1 MLKNI
6 FKGMIIGVASI
17 VPGISGGIMAVSMG
31 IYDKLIYCI
40 SHFFKGL
47 KENLLFLA
55 PLALGMVIAVIASS
69 FGIDYLFETFP
80 FQTSLLFIGLMFGSL
95 PVIYGKVKGNPVR
108 AGYII
113 AALLFFSLIFG
124 MTFLNGSAGN
134 NRTIDITLS
143 QIIILFLI
151 GIIASATMV
160 VPGVSGSVILLI
172 LGYYNTILDAIK
184 EFIVGI
190 IHFNMNTVIK
200 TILVLAPF
208 GIGIVTGAIVL
219 ARLIDMVF
227 QRFPLYA
234 YWSIIGLLT
243 ASPIAV
249 LRTGNFQNITFE
261 GAVTGI
267 VTFILGWFISG
278 TLGEKE

>member
-95 PVIYGKVKGNPVR
+95 PAIYGKVKGNPVR

-113 AALLFFSLIFG
+113 TALLFFSLIFG

-134 NRTIDITLS
+134 NRTIDISLS

-172 LGYYNTILDAIK
+172 LGYYNPILDAIK

-190 IHFNMNTVIK
+190 IHFNMNAVIK
-200 TILVLAPF
+200 TIFVLAPF

-219 ARLIDMVF
+219 ARLIDIVF